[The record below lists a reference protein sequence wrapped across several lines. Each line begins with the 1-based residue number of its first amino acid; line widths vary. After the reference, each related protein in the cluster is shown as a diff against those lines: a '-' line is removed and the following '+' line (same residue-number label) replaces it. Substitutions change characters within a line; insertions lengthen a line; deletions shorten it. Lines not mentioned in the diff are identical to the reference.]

1 MKLTRIAASWAA
13 AALALGVSA
22 ARADTSQSDFALTG
36 TFTAT
41 CSFTNPTFTLGSVD
55 LSTYIYQPGTAF
67 EHARVPATV
76 DVTCNSSTLTWTMYN
91 TGDTDG
97 VNMTIGAVTDNKVC
111 VVNDTSTTSLP
122 NCAKS
127 NSASPTKITG
137 TGTMS
142 RNVYLAIYNNSGT
155 RSAFKGSGSMS
166 ATVPL
171 TLAF

>member
-1 MKLTRIAASWAA
+1 MKLNRFAALWAV
-13 AALALGVSA
+13 AALALGASTA
-22 ARADTSQSDFALTG
+22 HADTAQSDFALSG

-41 CSFTNPTFTLGSVD
+41 CSFTSPTFTLGSVD
-55 LSTYIYQPGTAF
+55 LSTYVYNPGTAF
-67 EHARVPATV
+67 EHARVPASV
-76 DVTCNSSTLTWTMYN
+76 QVTCNTSSLTWTMCN

-97 VNMTIGAVTDNKVC
+97 VNMTIGATTDNKVC

-127 NSASPTKITG
+127 NSSAPTKITG
-137 TGTMS
+137 TGTMTRS
-142 RNVYLAIYNNSGT
+142 VFLAIYNNSGT